1 MTFLG
6 SFTYLLSLSTFSVSL
21 ARVSSICLSDWVS
34 LWEEL
39 IGSFSVMMF
48 SRSNTSSIIKS
59 SAIEE
64 VLVSINIFQT
74 VTLASNILLRRRVF
88 SDISMSIG

>member
-1 MTFLG
+1 
-6 SFTYLLSLSTFSVSL
+6 
-21 ARVSSICLSDWVS
+21 
-34 LWEEL
+34 
-39 IGSFSVMMF
+39 MMF

-74 VTLASNILLRRRVF
+74 VTLASDILLRRRVF